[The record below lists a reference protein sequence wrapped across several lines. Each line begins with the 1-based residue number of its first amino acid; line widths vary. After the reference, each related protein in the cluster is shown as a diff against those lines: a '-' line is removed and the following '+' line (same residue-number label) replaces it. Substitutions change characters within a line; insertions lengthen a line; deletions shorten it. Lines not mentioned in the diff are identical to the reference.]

1 VFRKIPKNLMKRPVL
16 KPIQFVVL
24 IILICCL
31 QSAAWATA
39 GFAEWEISTPGG
51 NKIGN
56 NDGLPAEVKGAAIY
70 NGEIHPNDNS
80 SRIYVDLVGK
90 YGFYDGAIIGETH
103 NQFFLFDESTKAVTK
118 FSTKAALCSDVK
130 AKDLKFNNNLKFFNG
145 SYPYDYYVI
154 RYALYFLIPFA
165 LLLIA
170 YSITKWQVPLP
181 LRINQTLNS
190 VSFPLLQWGLST
202 LTFYSFTVTRT
213 SDGWDLWIF
222 TLLFV
227 GILIGSVGGF
237 SWIFS
242 LLILRMFDRILRD
255 RKVLNSAFF
264 ALLKCAIVAGII
276 FTGLFLTISPLA
288 SSWTNIR
295 YFSCVDT
302 F

>member
-1 VFRKIPKNLMKRPVL
+1 MFKKIPKNLMKRPVFR
-16 KPIQFVVL
+16 PIHFVVSIAL
-24 IILICCL
+24 IFCL

-56 NDGLPAEVKGAAIY
+56 NDTLPPNVKDAAIY
-70 NGEIHPNDNS
+70 KDREV
-80 SRIYVDLVGK
+80 YVDRVGK

-103 NQFFLFDESTKAVTK
+103 NQFFLFNESTKAVTK

-154 RYALYFLIPFA
+154 RYALYFLIPFV

-170 YSITKWQVPLP
+170 YSIMKWQVPLP
-181 LRINQTLNS
+181 RRINQTLNS
-190 VSFPLLQWGLST
+190 ISFPLLQWGLST

-213 SDGWDLWIF
+213 SDGWDLWVF
-222 TLLFV
+222 TLLFHGV
-227 GILIGSVGGF
+227 FIGGVGGF
-237 SWIFS
+237 SWILS

-264 ALLKCAIVAGII
+264 ALLKCVIVAGIV

-288 SSWTNIR
+288 SSWTNIQ
-295 YFSCVDT
+295 YFSCLELL
-302 F
+302 